1 MSTPAQKPRP
11 SARRITTCVP
21 GSRPAARS
29 ASPSSN
35 QPATGSAFTGGK
47 SMVTVVTAT
56 VVWVLIGMVVLLGS
70 RAGRLRF
77 GRPVHGRGRPALGQQ
92 SVDYLAQL
100 RVLPPASAAATRRPV
115 APTVGDRDEVA
126 LDLEDPTRHVRGL

>member
-1 MSTPAQKPRP
+1 MSTPAQNPRP
-11 SARRITTCVP
+11 SARRITTCVA

-47 SMVTVVTAT
+47 SMVTVVTAS

-70 RAGRLRF
+70 RAGRFRS
-77 GRPVHGRGRPALGQQ
+77 GPPVHGRGRRPLGQQ
-92 SVDYLAQL
+92 SVDDRAEL
-100 RVLPPASAAATRRPV
+100 RGLPPAPAAAAGRAV
-115 APTVGDRDEVA
+115 APT
-126 LDLEDPTRHVRGL
+126 